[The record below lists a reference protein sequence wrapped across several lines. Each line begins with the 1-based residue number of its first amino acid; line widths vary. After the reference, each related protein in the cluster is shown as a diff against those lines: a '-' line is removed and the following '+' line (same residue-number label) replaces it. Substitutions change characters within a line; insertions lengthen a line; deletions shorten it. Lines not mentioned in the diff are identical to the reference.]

1 MSRWASSVLDALT
14 EAAIPTDGGTVVDI
28 VGRRIAMALGSD
40 DAGRSS
46 DVELPPVEL
55 PEPPGGWADPWL
67 VGIVHERAVGHVD
80 RRARGAWYT
89 PRAVVEGL
97 VDLAVGGGQD
107 REFPPPLVVDPTCGG
122 GAFLLAAL
130 DRLCDL
136 GLAPDEAVDRIAG
149 MDLANDAVHA
159 AQWSVRLWL
168 LASGLDPRA
177 ADDADLVCGDVLT
190 SVPQRWSRPGVVVVG
205 NPPFATPLK
214 TGAIPPAA
222 EQVRSARPDLL
233 GPYADLAS
241 IHLFHTVQWA
251 GPGSVIALV
260 QPQSALAGRDTAG
273 LRRHLGELGEVIAL
287 WAAREAVFDAGVR
300 ACAPILRLDR
310 SSDGTTEVSSVRPAP
325 HGTTEV
331 STTRP
336 APEGAMDASSV
347 RPASGPATG
356 VPTIRL
362 ASGPDVEPRGLATV
376 EAATSGEWAD
386 LAAEAL
392 GGPAVPAMSPSAGRL
407 GDLATASAGFRDEH
421 YGLVGACREADA
433 DTALPATGASS
444 NGTGRVVT
452 VGSIDP
458 LLTAW
463 GRAPIRF
470 GGTDWERPV
479 VDRAELDAK
488 VGAWF
493 DRRLGP
499 KVLLATQSKVLEPVV
514 DWAGDLVP
522 ATPVISIEPDRGD
535 LARVAAV
542 LLAPPVVAWAWR
554 RWLGTALTVDTI
566 KLAAR
571 HVAEIP
577 LPADRAAWNDAAAL
591 IDDTRGA
598 DPSVDPI
605 RAWDLALDV
614 AILMNRAYGA
624 SEDVVGWW
632 NDRRKPRP
640 GNCWVG
646 SDPTA

>member
-1 MSRWASSVLDALT
+1 MSRWASSVLDVLT
-14 EAAIPTDGGTVVDI
+14 EAAIPTDGSTVVDVI
-28 VGRRIAMALGSD
+28 GRRIAMALGAD
-40 DAGRSS
+40 DVGPSRS
-46 DVELPPVEL
+46 VELPPVDL

-67 VGIVHERAVGHVD
+67 VGIVHERAVD
-80 RRARGAWYT
+80 RAERRARGAWYT
-89 PRAVVEGL
+89 PRPVVEGL
-97 VDLAVGGGQD
+97 VGLAIDGPQD
-107 REFPPPLVVDPTCGG
+107 RQIPPPLIVDPTCGG

-130 DRLCDL
+130 DRLCDF
-136 GLAPDEAVDRIAG
+136 GLPPSDAVHRVAG
-149 MDLANDAVHA
+149 MDLANDAVNA

-168 LASGLDPRA
+168 LAGGADPGSV
-177 ADDADLVCGDVLT
+177 DDVDLVCGDVLT
-190 SVPQRWSRPGVVVVG
+190 NVPERWCRPGVVVVG

-214 TGAIPPAA
+214 AGSIPPAA
-222 EQVRSARPDLL
+222 ERLRSERSDLL

-241 IHLFHTVQWA
+241 IHLLHAVEWA

-260 QPQSALAGRDTAG
+260 QPQSVLAGRDTAG
-273 LRRHLGELGEVIAL
+273 LRRHLGELGGVTAM

-300 ACAPILRLDR
+300 ACAPILLLDRPRDR
-310 SSDGTTEVSSVRPAP
+310 SSDRATEVS
-325 HGTTEV
+325 
-331 STTRP
+331 
-336 APEGAMDASSV
+336 
-347 RPASGPATG
+347 
-356 VPTIRL
+356 TIRL
-362 ASGPDVEPRGLATV
+362 ASGSDVEHRGTATI
-376 EAATSGEWAD
+376 EAATSGEWTD

-392 GGPAVPAMSPSAGRL
+392 GGPTVPAMEPAAGRL

-433 DTALPATGASS
+433 DPPTAVATNG
-444 NGTGRVVT
+444 GTGRVVT

-458 LLTAW
+458 LVTSW

-522 ATPVISIEPDRGD
+522 ATPVVSVEPDRAD

-571 HVAEIP
+571 QVAEIP

-591 IDDTRGA
+591 IDDTQSD
-598 DPSVDPI
+598 DPSIDPV

-614 AILMNRAYGA
+614 AVLMNRAYGA

-646 SDPTA
+646 SGPTA